1 MRREAEV
8 MGQGEEEPIRLVQFT
23 RSFHIGGTE
32 VQVLEL
38 LRGLPSQYRRN

>member
-1 MRREAEV
+1 MRREAV
-8 MGQGEEEPIRLVQFT
+8 AMGERPMRLVQFT

-38 LRGLPSQYRRN
+38 LRGLPSRYQLQV